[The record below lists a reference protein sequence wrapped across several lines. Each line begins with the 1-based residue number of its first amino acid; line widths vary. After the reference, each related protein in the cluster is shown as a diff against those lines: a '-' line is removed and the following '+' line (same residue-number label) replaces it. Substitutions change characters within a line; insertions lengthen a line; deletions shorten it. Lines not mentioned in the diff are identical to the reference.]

1 MKKQIKLIF
10 YNLLFL
16 FILLESAVF
25 VSTKINL
32 IPDGITPN
40 VTLNANKDFGY
51 WHPKDSTFK
60 IATKCWSS
68 KVEFN
73 DIGLKSDKKINFKKQ
88 KPRIAILGDSMT
100 ENSQLS
106 NSLDFRSKLQGNLP
120 NFEIIN
126 FSVSSTGLADH
137 LNVYNKLIKKFD
149 IDYLFYYPTINDLSD
164 NHVKSFR
171 PNRITYK
178 IENNLITEVNENK
191 SEFYLVY
198 NSSWNKFKREK
209 LLFLKKNLNIYKLYS
224 YLKYEKD
231 IFNLNNSKKIFL
243 KQPNKN
249 LLLEKKKI
257 YQFLVNLANNEMF
270 NEVDTLVIMNVDNN
284 SFLKD
289 TAELKILKNIYKENK
304 FVNYYDPKEF
314 FIEYLNNEKMLKKP
328 YLGYECDAH
337 YSELGVQL
345 LSDYTTKKFLELKK
359 KN

>member
-1 MKKQIKLIF
+1 
-10 YNLLFL
+10 
-16 FILLESAVF
+16 
-25 VSTKINL
+25 
-32 IPDGITPN
+32 
-40 VTLNANKDFGY
+40 
-51 WHPKDSTFK
+51 
-60 IATKCWSS
+60 
-68 KVEFN
+68 
-73 DIGLKSDKKINFKKQ
+73 
-88 KPRIAILGDSMT
+88 
-100 ENSQLS
+100 
-106 NSLDFRSKLQGNLP
+106 
-120 NFEIIN
+120 EIIN

-328 YLGYECDAH
+328 
-337 YSELGVQL
+337 
-345 LSDYTTKKFLELKK
+345 
-359 KN
+359 